1 MHRLIFLFRSFY
13 HRNSSECNRILWFA
27 EVMRVKFAVVGGDRR
42 SVLLCSMLARDGHRV
57 QSFALEKAELPGEIP
72 KAGCLQSCVYGA
84 DCVVLPVPSERGG
97 FLNAP
102 YAASPCRMDE
112 LIGALWRGQLV
123 CGGKL
128 SEESRL
134 AAGLH
139 PEDIMQRQEF
149 TVGNAALTAEGAVG
163 LLIQNSERSLLGSR
177 VLVCGWGRIGR
188 ILTLRLKS
196 LGAEV
201 TAAAR
206 SPADRALA
214 RAMSC
219 RALDYSQLEGE
230 LDGFDFVVNTVPA
243 RVLTD
248 AMLCC
253 LSEGALLLELAS
265 PPGGFD
271 RTLAENIGV
280 KVLAAPGLPGKSA
293 PYSAAALIRDA
304 VYQIIREQEE

>member
-1 MHRLIFLFRSFY
+1 M
-13 HRNSSECNRILWFA
+13 
-27 EVMRVKFAVVGGDRR
+27 KFAVVGGDRR

-134 AAGLH
+134 ASLAAGLH

-149 TVGNAALTAEGAVG
+149 TV
-163 LLIQNSERSLLGSR
+163 
-177 VLVCGWGRIGR
+177 
-188 ILTLRLKS
+188 
-196 LGAEV
+196 
-201 TAAAR
+201 
-206 SPADRALA
+206 
-214 RAMSC
+214 
-219 RALDYSQLEGE
+219 
-230 LDGFDFVVNTVPA
+230 
-243 RVLTD
+243 
-248 AMLCC
+248 
-253 LSEGALLLELAS
+253 
-265 PPGGFD
+265 
-271 RTLAENIGV
+271 
-280 KVLAAPGLPGKSA
+280 
-293 PYSAAALIRDA
+293 
-304 VYQIIREQEE
+304 

>member
-1 MHRLIFLFRSFY
+1 M
-13 HRNSSECNRILWFA
+13 
-27 EVMRVKFAVVGGDRR
+27 KFAVVGGDRR
-42 SVLLCSMLARDGHRV
+42 AVLLCSMLARDGHKV
-57 QSFALEKAELPGEIP
+57 QSFALEKTELPGEIP

-84 DCVVLPVPSERGG
+84 DCVVLPIPAERGG

-102 YAASPCRMDE
+102 YAAEPCRIDE
-112 LIGALWRGQLV
+112 LIGALWQGQIL

-128 SEESRL
+128 SEESRLAAL

-163 LLIQNSERSLLGSR
+163 LLIQNSERSILGSR
-177 VLVCGWGRIGR
+177 ALVCGWGRIGR
-188 ILTLRLKS
+188 ILALRLRA
-196 LGAEV
+196 LGADV

-206 SPADRALA
+206 SPGDRALA
-214 RAMSC
+214 KAMSC
-219 RALDYSQLEGE
+219 KALDYSQLEGE
-230 LDGFDFVVNTVPA
+230 LDCFDFIINTVPA

-280 KVLAAPGLPGKSA
+280 KVVAAPGLPGKSS
-293 PYSAAALIRDA
+293 PYSAATLIRDA
-304 VYQIIREQEE
+304 IYHIIRDQEE

>member
-1 MHRLIFLFRSFY
+1 M
-13 HRNSSECNRILWFA
+13 
-27 EVMRVKFAVVGGDRR
+27 KFAVIGGDRR
-42 SVLLCSMLARDGHRV
+42 AVLLCSMLARDGHRV

-84 DCVVLPVPSERGG
+84 DCVVLPVPAEKGG

-102 YAASPCRMDE
+102 YGAAPCRMDE
-112 LIGALWRGQLV
+112 LTAALWQGQIV

-128 SEESRL
+128 SQESRLGML

-149 TVGNAALTAEGAVG
+149 TVGNAALTAEGALGV
-163 LLIQNSERSLLGSR
+163 LIQNSERSILDSR

-188 ILTLRLKS
+188 ILALRLRAM
-196 LGAEV
+196 GAKV

-206 SPADRALA
+206 SPGDRALA
-214 RAMSC
+214 RAMGC
-219 RALDYSQLEGE
+219 RALDYRQLEGE
-230 LDGFDFVVNTVPA
+230 LDGFDFVINTVPA

-253 LSEGALLLELAS
+253 LAEGALLLELAS

-280 KVLAAPGLPGKSA
+280 RVIAAPGLPGKAS
-293 PYSAAALIRDA
+293 PYSAAELIRDA
-304 VYQIIREQEE
+304 VYAVIREQEE